1 MLWVC
6 WSSVYVDDGVY
17 RVSFLYV
24 VVYLDGDG
32 CHVGDRDL
40 VHYCYVQVFFVVYRH
55 VRFMFVFVSFQ
66 RVAGFVVL
74 RGDIVVC

>member
-1 MLWVC
+1 MMVC
-6 WSSVYVDDGVY
+6 VGLVFW
-17 RVSFLYV
+17 YV

-66 RVAGFVVL
+66 RVALSCCVV
-74 RGDIVVC
+74 I